1 MCRQNGG
8 STWPLFHQPRAST
21 AMVETECTQQEICRP
36 VLSSFRVQNH
46 TNGDKCPI
54 FSPSEMDARDFGSLF
69 CFFFFWFCVDN
80 SKSQAGGV
88 LSSWRGNSII
98 RLHRSNR
105 NGRSRKGW
113 LLWGRDGGGLNRKIA
128 PFFTALCQVA
138 DRPVVCFAPNNQN

>member
-1 MCRQNGG
+1 MEAAHVPS
-8 STWPLFHQPRAST
+8 STNQELQPPWWKPSAHSKKYVAPFYLHFACKITR
-21 AMVETECTQQEICRP
+21 TEINVQFSAR
-36 VLSSFRVQNH
+36 LRWMRV
-46 TNGDKCPI
+46 TLEV
-54 FSPSEMDARDFGSLF
+54 FV
-69 CFFFFWFCVDN
+69 FCVGN
-80 SKSQAGGV
+80 SESQAGGV

-128 PFFTALCQVA
+128 PFFTALCRVA